1 MKKILGI
8 SLLSVL
14 LSGCGNSEKVTEN
27 ETPESTSQ
35 DSSTEDI
42 VTVDFEFEID
52 DQIYNIDEDRLE
64 ETVELQPETTLLE
77 AMEIQYEIIDNEGFI
92 TSIAGYEQD
101 KEANAYWLYEINGE
115 MAQIGVA
122 EYVLE
127 DGDEITWNL
136 KSSE

>member
-14 LSGCGNSEKVTEN
+14 LLGCGNSEEVT
-27 ETPESTSQ
+27 ETPESKSQ
-35 DSSTEDI
+35 DSTSTEGI
-42 VTVDFEFEID
+42 VTVKFEFEVD
-52 DQIYNIDEDRLE
+52 DQIYDIDEDALE
-64 ETVELQPETTLLE
+64 ETVELQSETTLQD
-77 AMEIQYEIIDNEGFI
+77 AMENQYEVIDNEGFI

-101 KEANAYWLYEINGE
+101 VEANAYWLYEINGE
-115 MAQIGVA
+115 MAQIGAA

-136 KSSE
+136 KPSE

>member
-115 MAQIGVA
+115 MAQIGAA